1 MSNFKDLVTKQLP
14 KIMCIGK
21 NYIKHVNEMGG
32 TEPPKE
38 PIVFLKPWS
47 SLIYNPESVNL
58 PRAKDHKIDH
68 EIELGVFFNKSGK
81 NIKE

>member
-1 MSNFKDLVTKQLP
+1 MKSYKDLVTQQLP

-21 NYIKHVNEMGG
+21 NYIKHVKEMGG
-32 TEPPKE
+32 EQPPSE

-47 SLIYNPESVNL
+47 SLIYNPKTISL
-58 PRAKDHKIDH
+58 PRAKDHRIDH
-68 EIELGVFFNKSGK
+68 EVELGVFFKKGGK